1 MTMQTLRVSAQ
12 GAPRARS
19 QERGRSAK
27 PGPRRRAQ
35 PPPSAVST
43 TAARPSRQMATGD
56 AAGRTSQP
64 TSPSFIDMTAP
75 RDQSLMEIL
84 WMERLSSS
92 GRAEGEGGG
101 AVRRT
106 GRHGLA
112 RLPRAPPHAVAGNR
126 PRASGNSCPR
136 PIPPLSSN
144 AASPRQIE
152 IVEDLRQAAV
162 QDALACNPWAPK
174 PHHLSLPALWERMR
188 EEAHALA
195 AQEPAV
201 ASKMHLTLL
210 MHSGLDRALAFL
222 LGNKLASQTLMAT
235 QMVRLVLEAYED
247 EPELIEAAAAD
258 LQAVKDRDPACES
271 FLHCMLFFK
280 GFQARRCR
288 RCSPVQM
295 TGAPLPGVE
304 PCAYDWFTTAWG
316 AFYMRPHALCRAI
329 VALPR
334 RQLLVALLAI
344 QAQRVANWLWRNDR
358 RTLALAL
365 QSRIS
370 EAFNMD
376 LHPGATIGRG
386 VMMDHGTGIVV
397 GETVR
402 IGDNVSMLHHVT
414 LGGSG
419 TGYGSHHP
427 VIGNGVLLG
436 AGVSVLGP
444 VVVGAASKIGAGSV
458 VVTSL
463 PSHVVAVGV
472 PAKVVK
478 RLADFE
484 QPVSGWERDLA
495 GVEEMDQVSGYIQD
509 WVI

>member
-1 MTMQTLRVSAQ
+1 
-12 GAPRARS
+12 
-19 QERGRSAK
+19 
-27 PGPRRRAQ
+27 
-35 PPPSAVST
+35 
-43 TAARPSRQMATGD
+43 MATGD

-92 GRAEGEGGG
+92 GRAE
-101 AVRRT
+101 
-106 GRHGLA
+106 
-112 RLPRAPPHAVAGNR
+112 
-126 PRASGNSCPR
+126 
-136 PIPPLSSN
+136 
-144 AASPRQIE
+144 ASPRQIE

-280 GFQARRCR
+280 GFQ
-288 RCSPVQM
+288 
-295 TGAPLPGVE
+295 
-304 PCAYDWFTTAWG
+304 
-316 AFYMRPHALCRAI
+316 
-329 VALPR
+329 
-334 RQLLVALLAI
+334 AI

-484 QPVSGWERDLA
+484 QPV
-495 GVEEMDQVSGYIQD
+495 EEMDQVSGYIQD